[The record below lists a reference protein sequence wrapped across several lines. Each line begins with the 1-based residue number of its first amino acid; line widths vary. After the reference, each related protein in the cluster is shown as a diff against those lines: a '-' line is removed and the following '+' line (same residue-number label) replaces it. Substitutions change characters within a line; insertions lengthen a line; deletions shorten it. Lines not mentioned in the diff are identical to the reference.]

1 MEPSAPLDAVRIWT
15 GLAWYDASLSF
26 VEETALRKLI
36 MTSGGLTSGERE
48 EALQFLRLPGQGG
61 VTGEQAMQAARRLS
75 TLPRELRE
83 ELHRVASLL
92 AQLDGIRLS
101 NSEKTFLQQLRTT
114 LGLPAESEA
123 ADAPSRQSSR
133 SSLLEGQSAEL
144 PSRSPGP
151 AC

>member
-36 MTSGGLTSGERE
+36 TTSAGLTPGERE

-75 TLPRELRE
+75 LLPRDLRE

-92 AQLDGIRLS
+92 AQLDGVRLS
-101 NSEKTFLQQLRTT
+101 NSEKTFLQQLRAT
-114 LGLPAESEA
+114 LGLPAEVES
-123 ADAPSRQSSR
+123 ADTPSRQSSR
-133 SSLLEGQSAEL
+133 SPLLEGHSAEL
-144 PSRSPGP
+144 SSRPPSL
-151 AC
+151 A